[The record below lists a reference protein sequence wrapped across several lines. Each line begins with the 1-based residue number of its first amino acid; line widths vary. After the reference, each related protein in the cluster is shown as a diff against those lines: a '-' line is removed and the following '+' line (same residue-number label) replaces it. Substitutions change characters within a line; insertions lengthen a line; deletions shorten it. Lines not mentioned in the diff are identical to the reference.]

1 MAETCAITPTLLRLL
16 GGRMGFLRTGEK
28 TQPQVQLFLTF
39 VFHLCLVYTLKG
51 GNFGIK
57 MASGAEIAPV
67 GFLMDPALTLMKEP
81 SFRSRQRLL
90 QRTTDGETVE
100 RK

>member
-1 MAETCAITPTLLRLL
+1 
-16 GGRMGFLRTGEK
+16 MGSLRTGER

-39 VFHLCLVYTLKG
+39 VISLVYTLKG

-67 GFLMDPALTLMKEP
+67 GFLMDTALTLIKEP
-81 SFRSRQRLL
+81 SFHSRQRLL
-90 QRTTDGETVE
+90 QRTTDGERVE